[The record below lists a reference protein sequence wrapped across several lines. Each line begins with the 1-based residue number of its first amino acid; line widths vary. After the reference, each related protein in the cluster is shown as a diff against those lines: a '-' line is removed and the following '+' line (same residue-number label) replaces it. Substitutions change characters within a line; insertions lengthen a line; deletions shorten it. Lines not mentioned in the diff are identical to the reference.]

1 MADLAIVN
9 ELSAAQVT
17 VSFFDE
23 NGNPMTPAT
32 VDYRIDC
39 MTTGKA
45 IQGWITAGPPSQ
57 VMTIVVAANQN
68 AIINEGN
75 SYETKCVT
83 VGANRGSATE
93 FTSQYLYQVENLPG
107 IP

>member
-9 ELSAAQVT
+9 ESSWAQVT

-23 NGNPMTPAT
+23 NGNAFTPTT

-39 MTTGKA
+39 LTTGQA
-45 IQGWITAGPPSQ
+45 IQPWTTAGVPSA
-57 VMTIVVAANQN
+57 VMTIAITASQN

-75 SYETKCVT
+75 STEEKVLK
-83 VGANRGSATE
+83 VRANYGMPTQFMSSFE
-93 FTSQYLYQVENLPG
+93 YQVENLPG
-107 IP
+107 LP

>member
-1 MADLAIVN
+1 M
-9 ELSAAQVT
+9 T

-23 NGNPMTPAT
+23 NGNPMTPTT

-39 MTTGKA
+39 MTTGRA
-45 IQGWITAGPPSQ
+45 VQPWISAGAPAS
-57 VMTIVVAANQN
+57 VMTIVVTASQN
-68 AIINEGN
+68 AIINEGD

-83 VGANRGSATE
+83 VRANFSLPTE